1 MVGIIGHIDDK
12 GTLLSQEHELLGYA
26 DEEVFIVDNFKDI
39 PNTRVQRIHQIV
51 VIICKRGKLQVVIDG
66 KEHRLVA
73 KDAIV
78 LCLTP

>member
-39 PNTRVQRIHQIV
+39 PNTRLQRIHQIV
-51 VIICKRGKLQVVIDG
+51 VIICKR
-66 KEHRLVA
+66 
-73 KDAIV
+73 
-78 LCLTP
+78 

>member
-51 VIICKRGKLQVVIDG
+51 VIICKRGKLQVVTG
-66 KEHRLVA
+66 KSTGWQQKML
-73 KDAIV
+73 
-78 LCLTP
+78 LCFCLTP